1 MNESKNKNQDK
12 EGLAMESMFSRKG
25 KWLIICLSVILLTAM
40 GSFGA
45 TAAEKEILIGVLEP
59 MSGGSALTGANNSR
73 GYKMAVDEINSA
85 GGIKSMGGAKLK
97 LMIQDHQGKP
107 NVGIAETERLVR
119 KGASVIMG
127 GWHSSVI
134 LPSTQIAEQLKIP
147 FVVVNSTMDKITE
160 RGFKYVFRTLPK
172 ASKTSQVRA
181 EYVQWMNKHSKH
193 KAKRVAV
200 IAQDSVYGTSTASG
214 DKKFAEQAGLE
225 VVAYIIYPV
234 AARDLSVEVRKL
246 IASKPDVVM
255 WTPYETDAIMMT
267 RLFAE
272 EKFAPH
278 AIIGYAFL
286 QNPKYIKQL
295 GKITEYVCTLTAWN
309 PDVKLAGARELNEK
323 YKKLYGDDMDGTITY
338 TYSGIYVV
346 KDVLERAGSTDK
358 EKIRKALTK
367 TNLKPGK
374 KGIVWPYGVKFG
386 PDGQNK
392 FATIC
397 IAQILNGQK
406 QTIWPRK
413 YAPVKPVWPIPK
425 WEGRK

>member
-1 MNESKNKNQDK
+1 
-12 EGLAMESMFSRKG
+12 
-25 KWLIICLSVILLTAM
+25 
-40 GSFGA
+40 
-45 TAAEKEILIGVLEP
+45 
-59 MSGGSALTGANNSR
+59 
-73 GYKMAVDEINSA
+73 
-85 GGIKSMGGAKLK
+85 
-97 LMIQDHQGKP
+97 
-107 NVGIAETERLVR
+107 
-119 KGASVIMG
+119 
-127 GWHSSVI
+127 
-134 LPSTQIAEQLKIP
+134 
-147 FVVVNSTMDKITE
+147 
-160 RGFKYVFRTLPK
+160 
-172 ASKTSQVRA
+172 
-181 EYVQWMNKHSKH
+181 
-193 KAKRVAV
+193 
-200 IAQDSVYGTSTASG
+200 
-214 DKKFAEQAGLE
+214 
-225 VVAYIIYPV
+225 
-234 AARDLSVEVRKL
+234 
-246 IASKPDVVM
+246 
-255 WTPYETDAIMMT
+255 MT

-323 YKKLYGDDMDGTITY
+323 YKKLYNEDMDGTITY

-392 FATIC
+392 LATIC
-397 IAQILNGQK
+397 IAQILNGRK